1 MGLKMKRLIDT
12 CVYFNRSLGK
22 LPLPAPPAPPPGGG
36 SVPGGACHA
45 DRLSSEL
52 RRGLPPPAGLSP
64 ESSTVTLGRTW
75 PGPQPA
81 PPQPCT
87 VCGHA
92 GGGRRGGHHARHGPD
107 PCHARTCPLFSE
119 RPRASTLA
127 STPPLT
133 WTIAA
138 GSKDPRAR
146 PAPSP
151 SAHTVVWPEPG
162 VVAAVCA
169 MGIYP
174 RPRRTPGARS
184 ARARVL
190 PPASSDCRRSRAG
203 RGERSPL
210 VSHSPQA
217 LLGEPSA
224 VTRDAL

>member
-64 ESSTVTLGRTW
+64 ESSTVALGRTW

-127 STPPLT
+127 PRRPLPGRSQQAPRTRARAQPLPPLLT
-133 WTIAA
+133 QSSGQSRVSWLRSAPWAFTRGLAGRRAPAQLALEFCPLLPLAA
-138 GSKDPRAR
+138 G
-146 PAPSP
+146 
-151 SAHTVVWPEPG
+151 G
-162 VVAAVCA
+162 V
-169 MGIYP
+169 
-174 RPRRTPGARS
+174 
-184 ARARVL
+184 
-190 PPASSDCRRSRAG
+190 G
-203 RGERSPL
+203 RG
-210 VSHSPQA
+210 
-217 LLGEPSA
+217 GEKGAP
-224 VTRDAL
+224 

>member
-45 DRLSSEL
+45 DRLSSKL

-81 PPQPCT
+81 PPQPCA

-92 GGGRRGGHHARHGPD
+92 GGGRRGGHHACHGPD

-127 STPPLT
+127 ST
-133 WTIAA
+133 AA
-138 GSKDPRAR
+138 PHLDDRSRLQGPAR
-146 PAPSP
+146 APSP
-151 SAHTVVWPEPG
+151 SPLCSHS
-162 VVAAVCA
+162 
-169 MGIYP
+169 
-174 RPRRTPGARS
+174 RL
-184 ARARVL
+184 ARAGCRGCGLRHGHL
-190 PPASSDCRRSRAG
+190 PAASQDAG
-203 RGERSPL
+203 RPLSSRS
-210 VSHSPQA
+210 S
-217 LLGEPSA
+217 SA
-224 VTRDAL
+224 PCFL